1 MYKNIIH
8 IRRCKRLHAQNASF
22 YAKIEQRIEK

>member
-1 MYKNIIH
+1 MYKNNIH
-8 IRRCKRLHAQNASF
+8 ATPCKRLHGRNASF

>member
-8 IRRCKRLHAQNASF
+8 ATQCKRLHIENASF
-22 YAKIEQRIEK
+22 YAKIEQHIEK

>member
-8 IRRCKRLHAQNASF
+8 ATRCKRLHTGNASF
-22 YAKIEQRIEK
+22 YAKIEQHIEK

>member
-8 IRRCKRLHAQNASF
+8 ATRCKRLHDRNASF
-22 YAKIEQRIEK
+22 YAKIEQHIEK

>member
-8 IRRCKRLHAQNASF
+8 VVKCKRLHVGNASF
-22 YAKIEQRIEK
+22 YAKIEQHIEK